1 MIRDSARAYAQD
13 KLMARVTDIYTTE
26 TTEPEIFTKMC
37 LLGTMIR
44 DTYRGL
50 GAGFV
55 TCGLMVCEGEVVDSR
70 YRSRM
75 SVPELTEKL

>member
-1 MIRDSARAYAQD
+1 MIARAYAQD
-13 KLMARVTDIYTTE
+13 KLMARVTDVYTTE
-26 TTEPEIFTKMC
+26 TTEPEIFTKMG
-37 LLGTMIR
+37 LLGTMTR

-55 TCGLMVCEGEVVDSR
+55 TYGLVAGEVEAVDSG

-75 SVPELTEKL
+75 SVPEFTEKL